1 MPAAICSVLAVTDHR
16 DRFRVGRCG
25 KYERTPETI
34 TLTRERLR
42 SFWADPEN
50 RQRQSELTK
59 ARMSRPG
66 VSDKISAATR
76 AALAARRSQ
85 VASS

>member
-25 KYERTPETI
+25 KYVRTPETI
-34 TLTRERLR
+34 ALTRERLR

-66 VSDKISAATR
+66 VSEYISQQTR
-76 AALAARRSQ
+76 QALAAKTREAQ
-85 VASS
+85 P